1 MLDVIA
7 VTWACV
13 DVVELELEVEFDA
26 GVMVAEEIVV
36 VVEAPFFSPLLPVG
50 DG

>member
-7 VTWACV
+7 VTGACV

-26 GVMVAEEIVV
+26 GVMVAGEIEV
-36 VVEAPFFSPLLPVG
+36 VVESPFFSLLSVG